1 MISVSTYV
9 LKKSNMLSN
18 AIWEAP
24 TQNGII
30 PNESM
35 VHLRFIHLAKSVSDM
50 GPPGVLGIWGEWL
63 FIFRELGSTGY
74 YFQAFGSKFI
84 VLGI

>member
-1 MISVSTYV
+1 
-9 LKKSNMLSN
+9 MLSN
-18 AIWEAP
+18 ASWEAP
-24 TQNGII
+24 TQKRII

-35 VHLRFIHLAKSVSDM
+35 IHLRFIHLVKSVSDK

-63 FIFRELGSTGY
+63 FIFKELGSTGII
-74 YFQAFGSKFI
+74 FRHLGSKFI